1 MNHRERLGPEAQI
14 GLSEM
19 RIQVGGVKAKGWERS
34 GYLIQDRSARLAT
47 NCELGKGQRN
57 LAFSK

>member
-1 MNHRERLGPEAQI
+1 M
-14 GLSEM
+14 
-19 RIQVGGVKAKGWERS
+19 
-34 GYLIQDRSARLAT
+34 IQDRSARLAT